1 MAAAATIAATAATIA
16 VAITAAAVAPNLGQL
31 KAAGPAIA
39 TAALEGSDQAARAS
53 VRYRYRPV

>member
-1 MAAAATIAATAATIA
+1 MAAAATIAATAAATIA
-16 VAITAAAVAPNLGQL
+16 VAITATVAPNLGQL
-31 KAAGPAIA
+31 KVAGLAIA